1 MDNKSIMLYSCQI
14 KSCPQAFV
22 FIRALSVRVGDCV
35 LIGGWGQ
42 KKDKE
47 KVSYETSYSRKS

>member
-1 MDNKSIMLYSCQI
+1 MLYSCQI

-35 LIGGWGQ
+35 LIEDWGQ